1 MSRYVNSVTKNKKNP
16 KTAAFASFFI
26 PGLGHIYNGVT
37 RKGIGLVLLAIIFA
51 SLWFFIIRQKQ
62 PEMEGSI
69 LVSSGTYVL
78 LWAGSIY
85 DVYKTAKETN
95 RIKK

>member
-1 MSRYVNSVTKNKKNP
+1 MSETRAKTLIKQKNP

-26 PGLGHIYNGVT
+26 PGLGHIYCGET
-37 RKGIGLVLLAIIFA
+37 RKGIGLVSLAIIFA
-51 SLWFFIIRQKQ
+51 SIWFFLIREKQ
-62 PEMEGSI
+62 PEMKGAI
-69 LVSSGTYVL
+69 LVSSVACIL

-85 DVYKTAKETN
+85 DAHKTAKEIN